1 MKKVL
6 IITYYWP
13 PSGGAGV
20 QRWVKFSKYLKDF
33 DIEPIVFTI
42 DDNSNYLSIDESLL
56 EEVRDVKTIK
66 SKVWEP
72 INFYNSL
79 MGKNNHISINF
90 LSEGRKLSFKEK
102 IAIVVR
108 GNLFIPDAKC
118 LWIPSAKSRINDYL
132 KDKSIDLVI
141 STGPPHTCHIIGR
154 YIKNKFKI
162 PWIVDF
168 RDPWTQIDYFNELRL
183 SYLTK
188 LIHRKLEKS
197 VLDNADGIISV
208 GEEMIKDFRKLT
220 DNKNFY
226 YIPNGYDDEDISQDQ
241 KSELNEEFT
250 ISYIGT
256 MNTAR
261 NPIELWEELQKLFI
275 NNPDVFNK
283 IRIQIVGQVE
293 PIVMDSIK
301 KYNLEK
307 KVELLGYKSH
317 KEALH
322 ITSQSHLL
330 LLVINRT
337 HNAKT
342 ILTGKLFEYLAS
354 KKPILC
360 IGPQNGEAAKI
371 INECNAGRVFE
382 FNNSKGMSEF
392 LIDQFMNYNQTTD
405 LTKVA
410 NYSRRNLTNKLA
422 EIIKNLTNV

>member
-1 MKKVL
+1 
-6 IITYYWP
+6 
-13 PSGGAGV
+13 
-20 QRWVKFSKYLKDF
+20 
-33 DIEPIVFTI
+33 
-42 DDNSNYLSIDESLL
+42 
-56 EEVRDVKTIK
+56 
-66 SKVWEP
+66 
-72 INFYNSL
+72 
-79 MGKNNHISINF
+79 
-90 LSEGRKLSFKEK
+90 
-102 IAIVVR
+102 
-108 GNLFIPDAKC
+108 
-118 LWIPSAKSRINDYL
+118 
-132 KDKSIDLVI
+132 
-141 STGPPHTCHIIGR
+141 
-154 YIKNKFKI
+154 
-162 PWIVDF
+162 
-168 RDPWTQIDYFNELRL
+168 
-183 SYLTK
+183 
-188 LIHRKLEKS
+188 
-197 VLDNADGIISV
+197 
-208 GEEMIKDFRKLT
+208 MIKDFRKLT

-293 PIVMDSIK
+293 PIVMDTIK

-410 NYSRRNLTNKLA
+410 NYSRRNLTSKLA